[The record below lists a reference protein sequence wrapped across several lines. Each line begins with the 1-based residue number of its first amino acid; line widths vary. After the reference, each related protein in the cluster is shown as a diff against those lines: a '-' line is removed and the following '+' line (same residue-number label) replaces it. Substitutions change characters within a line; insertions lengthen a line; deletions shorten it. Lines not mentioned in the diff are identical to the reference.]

1 MNATNMN
8 RRLAR
13 LESWPRLPSP
23 DDCPSP
29 EVGAGGGE
37 GDPLPPAEAVAP
49 CRTCGH
55 GHVVVFVAE
64 VVEPRV

>member
-1 MNATNMN
+1 MN
-8 RRLAR
+8 RRLRR
-13 LESWPRLPSP
+13 LDYSRRLPSP